1 MQKMS
6 EKDIRTLKLGAIG
19 AGLILVFFCTSK
31 WLGHWKK
38 VRSDITTIKGKLEA
52 IDVEKVR
59 QAGLLSIVPVFEMPV
74 AEDEQTL
81 LFRDRLRKQFQQ
93 ARINNK
99 PLQILSTGKTRVGGY
114 RTARLECSAKC
125 GLSQLLDF
133 LARLN
138 ENPYLLAVEEMRIRT
153 DKKKPQ
159 DVEVDLIFST
169 LVRSSLVK

>member
-1 MQKMS
+1 MQKKMS

-19 AGLILVFFCTSK
+19 AGLILVFFCASK
-31 WLGHWKK
+31 WLGHWKE
-38 VRSDITTIKGKLEA
+38 VRAEIAAIKGKLEA
-52 IDVEKVR
+52 INVEKAR
-59 QAGLLSIVPVFEMPV
+59 QEGLLSIVPVLEMPV
-74 AEDEQTL
+74 AEEEQTL
-81 LFRDRLRKQFQQ
+81 LFRDRLREQFKQ

-114 RTARLECSAKC
+114 RTTRLECSAKC
-125 GLSQLLDF
+125 NLGQLLDF

-159 DVEVDLIFST
+159 DVEVDLTFST
-169 LVRSSLVK
+169 LVK

>member
-6 EKDIRTLKLGAIG
+6 EKDIRTLKIGALGA
-19 AGLILVFFCTSK
+19 AVILLFFCGSK
-31 WLGHWKK
+31 WFGHWKE
-38 VRSDITTIKGKLEA
+38 VRGEIALIKGKIEA
-52 IDVEKVR
+52 INVEKNR

-74 AEDEQTL
+74 AEEEQTS
-81 LFRDRLRKQFQQ
+81 LFRDKLRKQFQQ

-99 PLQILSTGKTRVGGY
+99 PLQILSTGKTRLGGY

-125 GLSQLLDF
+125 GLAQLLDF
-133 LARLN
+133 MARLN

-159 DVEVDLIFST
+159 DVEVDLMFST
-169 LVRSSLVK
+169 LVK